1 MSTERTSTREFTVI
15 IRDVPD
21 RISELELIDRVDTAV
36 FQAAWDMFGCVP
48 DDITVTVVD
57 I

>member
-1 MSTERTSTREFTVI
+1 MSTERTSTREFRLV

-21 RISELELIDRVDTAV
+21 RVGDAELLESVDNAV
-36 FQAAWDMFGCVP
+36 FQAAWDTFGCVP
-48 DDITVTVVD
+48 DDITVAIID